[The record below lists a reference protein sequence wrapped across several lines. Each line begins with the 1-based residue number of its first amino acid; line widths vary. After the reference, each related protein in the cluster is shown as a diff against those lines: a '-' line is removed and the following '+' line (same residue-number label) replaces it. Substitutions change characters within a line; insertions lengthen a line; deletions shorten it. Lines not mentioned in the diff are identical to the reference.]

1 MPQPTSREIVD
12 RLIRAIETADFDA
25 IDELVADDVVEE
37 YPQSGECMR
46 GKSNRRAVY
55 ENYPGAGMPSQNAP
69 VVNRVIGSEDRW
81 VLTPSQTALRIIGT
95 GDQYTITG
103 LVRYPNGEVWHGIQI
118 VELRGG
124 KISRLTSY
132 FAAPFEPAPWR
143 ARWVESITVATE
155 PSHK

>member
-1 MPQPTSREIVD
+1 MPRVTCCARSSCEPLGMPRPTSRE
-12 RLIRAIETADFDA
+12 
-25 IDELVADDVVEE
+25 IDELVADDIVEE

-69 VVNRVIGSEDRW
+69 VVKRVIGSEDRW

-103 LVRYPNGEVWHGIQI
+103 
-118 VELRGG
+118 
-124 KISRLTSY
+124 
-132 FAAPFEPAPWR
+132 
-143 ARWVESITVATE
+143 
-155 PSHK
+155 